1 MRTTNAPDSP
11 LVVLV
16 VDDDED
22 TVRSTAQLLELY
34 TVTVATSGDD
44 ALVAATAIPPD
55 VILLDLSM
63 PDTDG
68 YEVARWLRVPASG
81 KRPFIIA
88 VSGWGR
94 EEDRSRS
101 AQAGIDLH
109 MVKPVAPAELL
120 RVLGRFGEV
129 LGRSQPALS
138 AADRQPDLTP
148 AVAGSDGRAREAVG
162 ACARP
167 TAAPPAAG

>member
-1 MRTTNAPDSP
+1 SP

-22 TVRSTAQLLELY
+22 TVRSTAQLLEMSGY
-34 TVTVATSGDD
+34 SVTVATSGED
-44 ALVAATAIPPD
+44 ALLVATAIPPD

-63 PDTDG
+63 PATDG
-68 YEVARWLRVPASG
+68 YEVVRWLGTPASG

-88 VSGWGR
+88 VTGWGR

-120 RVLGRFGEV
+120 RVLCRFGEV
-129 LGRSQPALS
+129 LGR
-138 AADRQPDLTP
+138 
-148 AVAGSDGRAREAVG
+148 
-162 ACARP
+162 
-167 TAAPPAAG
+167 